1 MYSFN
6 ELQGIFGQE
15 LRSMKWPREPRL
27 LYEPI
32 AYSLEEGGK
41 RIRPV
46 ALLMACSAFRG
57 GIDAAKP
64 AAMAIEV
71 FHNFTLLHDDIMD
84 RSDMRRGKPAVHTR
98 WNDNVAILSGD
109 AMMIWAYRLL
119 SQCDEAVLPQLLAV
133 FTDVAVGVCEGQQYD
148 MDFESRDDVT
158 VEEYLRMIELK
169 TAVLLAGA
177 LKIGA
182 LCGGAEPVQ
191 AELLYRFGIDLGMA
205 FQLQDDLLDT
215 YGDPAVFGKPVGG
228 DILVGKK
235 TYLLTTALKAAD
247 LPTRARLLALLHDAE
262 MASGEKIAAVRA
274 VYDSLAVRQ
283 TAERV
288 VASYF
293 DEARQVLRSLRL
305 SEERLAPLRE
315 LSDMLLNR
323 RK

>member
-6 ELQGIFGQE
+6 ELQGIFEQE

-133 FTDVAVGVCEGQQYD
+133 FTDVAGGVCEGQQYD
-148 MDFESRDDVT
+148 MDKSDRSHV
-158 VEEYLRMIELK
+158 
-169 TAVLLAGA
+169 VL
-177 LKIGA
+177 
-182 LCGGAEPVQ
+182 
-191 AELLYRFGIDLGMA
+191 
-205 FQLQDDLLDT
+205 
-215 YGDPAVFGKPVGG
+215 
-228 DILVGKK
+228 
-235 TYLLTTALKAAD
+235 
-247 LPTRARLLALLHDAE
+247 
-262 MASGEKIAAVRA
+262 
-274 VYDSLAVRQ
+274 
-283 TAERV
+283 
-288 VASYF
+288 
-293 DEARQVLRSLRL
+293 
-305 SEERLAPLRE
+305 
-315 LSDMLLNR
+315 
-323 RK
+323 

>member
-6 ELQGIFGQE
+6 ELQGIFEQE

-119 SQCDEAVLPQLLAV
+119 SQCDEAVLPQLFAV

-182 LCGGAEPVQ
+182 LCGGAEPAQ

-247 LPTRARLLALLHDAE
+247 ASTRARLLALLHDAE
-262 MASGEKIAAVRA
+262 MASGEKIAAVHA

-283 TAERV
+283 TTERV